1 MPHLA
6 TSATRSTAGWPSSTR
21 NYTKRMP
28 RDSLGKAGL
37 TTMAPLVVTSKTMI
51 DAVPIS
57 MVGAVGLVTIRI
69 FSLTKTKMVE
79 TSSSKAA
86 IMEVEETPATL
97 ETTISSVSN
106 NRINRQLHQKCC
118 QCSSNNRRITT
129 SNSSRPIFS
138 NRSEIPDNHINRGAS
153 KDNNNNNSSRSS
165 TRADS
170 VVEKA
175 ISLAV
180 RCLCTPQEDPKL
192 LTLATILTW
201 ATVLTHTKLTPA
213 RCSGTRLSL

>member
-1 MPHLA
+1 
-6 TSATRSTAGWPSSTR
+6 
-21 NYTKRMP
+21 
-28 RDSLGKAGL
+28 
-37 TTMAPLVVTSKTMI
+37 MAPLVVTSKTMI
-51 DAVPIS
+51 DAVPIN

-106 NRINRQLHQKCC
+106 NRINRRLHQKCC
-118 QCSSNNRRITT
+118 QCSSNSRNRITT

-138 NRSEIPDNHINRGAS
+138 NRSEIQDNHINSRAS
-153 KDNNNNNSSRSS
+153 KDNNNNNNSSRSS